1 MRLVGPLGLLAMLS
15 AAPPAFA
22 TPSARLVYARSED
35 AASCPDEAALRKAVE
50 ARFGYDPFFAWAHQ
64 TVVAQI
70 SREDGRYVARVQ
82 LVDEQGLARGTREL
96 RSDEDDCA
104 EVFDAAALA
113 ISIALDAS
121 AATSP
126 AAPAPAPPAPTTPD
140 DVPAG
145 PPVPGM
151 GAPPAADANDA
162 HAPPGPPSPT
172 RLGVEALAGAFI
184 GPNVAPGAAVFAS
197 YRRGNLSLG
206 VDLDAEWSTPAG
218 AKLSGSSPPTGRLA
232 SALFAASVLPCA
244 HRGKVFAC
252 AVGQVGWLE
261 AWGWGV
267 AVGQSM
273 GTPFVSLGA
282 RVGVEW
288 PLGRRLFVRA
298 HADGLANLELATLTL
313 DGQNVWKVPAVGG
326 AVGLGL
332 GAPLP

>member
-1 MRLVGPLGLLAMLS
+1 MRLFAASGLLTILS
-15 AAPPAFA
+15 SAPSAFA

-35 AASCPDEAALRKAVE
+35 AASCPDESALRRAVE
-50 ARFGYDPFFAWAHQ
+50 ARFGYDPFFAWARQ

-70 SREDGRYVARVQ
+70 SRDGPRYVARVQ

-121 AATSP
+121 AATATAPSSP
-126 AAPAPAPPAPTTPD
+126 PPPAPNPD
-140 DVPAG
+140 DEVPAG

-151 GAPPAADANDA
+151 GAAPPPDANA
-162 HAPPGPPSPT
+162 GKVAPGPPSPM

-184 GPNVAPGAAVFAS
+184 GPNVSPGGAVFAS
-197 YRRGNLSLG
+197 YRRGALSVGL
-206 VDLDAEWSTPAG
+206 DLEAEWSAPAN
-218 AKLSGSSPPTGRLA
+218 ATLPDSSPPSGRLA
-232 SALFAASVLPCA
+232 SALFAAAVVPCF
-244 HRGKVFAC
+244 HRGKAFVC
-252 AVGQVGWLE
+252 AVGQLGWLE

-267 AVGQSM
+267 DVGQSM
-273 GTPFVSLGA
+273 GTPFVSFGA

-288 PLGRRLFVRA
+288 PLGQRLFVRA
-298 HADGLANLELATLTL
+298 HADLLANLELANLEL
-313 DGQNVWKVPAVGG
+313 DGQTVWTVFPVGG